1 MANQPTKYRKFVVG
15 AASVALVASAVAPVA
30 FAATKEFSDIK
41 GNTHEEAIYALVG
54 ANVIDGYEDGTFKPN
69 KTLTRSDVVKMLGK
83 WLVNTHDYKVP
94 ADYKTNPRFE
104 DQTEK
109 TNDELLKYSAVV
121 KDNNIFNGY
130 ENGTLGATG
139 EITRENMALVLV
151 RAYDAIY
158 KTDLVEYVKGM
169 DFDKDVID
177 LNSAKAEARP
187 FIDVLDYFNITNPA
201 APKFNPKDITT
212 RGQFASFL
220 YKTSLVEIT
229 NVPAV
234 TSVKAL
240 SSTVLEVKFNKPVD
254 AVSEANFSIEGGKVN
269 AATLSE
275 DKLTATLSVSGLG
288 FGKEYSLLTKD
299 VKIDG
304 KVTEF
309 KSVTFKTPAIAE
321 QWTLEV
327 APKSK
332 QIVADGADNTVVEFR
347 LLGADGKVDTGAKD
361 VVLDIKASFGNLANS
376 RVTIKDGVG
385 SVVLA
390 SEFSTKAVTSN
401 ITAKVIEAS
410 EDYKQ
415 LIGEITGE
423 GSVTFVPTSAT
434 TDPNAVTFVDAE
446 SNQADRVVVY
456 FDKDVSPATFLKT
469 TKDGKFVTETVGTG
483 LNAYTKQVLK
493 DTVTMVVKQN
503 NATGDNKEIIGLRSV
518 EGNAKA
524 IEVILAKTKANGAD
538 NHLTDNSRVYV
549 QAKIGKTDNEKT
561 FTLTDA
567 RQPEVT
573 SVTPEGMKKLKV
585 KFSESVA
592 KGNFTIDGSLTDK
605 AGDLDVK
612 FGDFNA
618 ETGVDYRDI
627 ATITL
632 NEYKAGRPGTTDKN
646 LNKQRYMT
654 AGNHTLVV
662 TELYDFAALTDPQQ
676 NVSTSQALGFVI
688 ADDKSAPVAATT
700 VESPEQFRV
709 SFDKDIITSL
719 TNDDVAK
726 AFQIYDTASAKYQ
739 DVFTSTGALTTIGAE
754 VFVAGTTSTN
764 LLQAKRYENDFVIE
778 LKSDW
783 TKLLKVKNDAY
794 YNYNFQFKFGKE
806 AFINDTNGIGSPEM
820 ELKLN
825 YTGSPL
831 NAADNVSPVI
841 ESIIQKSNQTTFKV
855 TMNEAVKLYDKVTG
869 GSLDDAGDTL
879 AVGQEKLAETLV
891 EFQGKDKDG
900 KYVVIPGRVM
910 DYSANQKGADRAF
923 DVAVAAGQT
932 GLQTLVDKEG
942 YSADWTV
949 VVKSISDDVGN
960 TAATLVKDFTLVKEA
975 QANVFEIIAE
985 ENANTGQGAVVT
997 AYNYPTGSA
1006 VNDRIEIT
1014 FTKAVNHTD
1023 GTSNVTNPSL
1033 WTLNGQKLSSV
1044 ATITV
1049 EDADGNKE
1057 NGNERVIITFNNPDV
1072 LKANSNTV
1080 SVNKEIISKDGTKLT
1095 GFNEIVAKTF
1105 EANPAYDAAK
1115 MAVEKAEKSML
1126 PADIA
1131 AAKTLVAALNAG
1143 AAKTALENR
1152 LNLIKPVEGTDPT
1165 VTKLAGKVAKDPIL
1179 GTYIVRIPETSVP
1192 TAKASDVL
1200 VLTVNGKTYEL
1211 TYDADRKIFANG
1223 LIQAENEDQ
1232 VLAGTVKVPEAAKPA
1247 TVTSVT
1253 GKVVKD
1259 PILGTYIV
1267 RIPAASVPA
1276 AKTTDV
1282 LELTVD
1288 GKKYDLAY
1296 DADRKIF
1303 ANGLIQAKNEAEVLA
1318 STFIIK

>member
-94 ADYKTNPRFE
+94 ADYKTNPRFD

-169 DFDKDVID
+169 DFKKDVID

-187 FIDVLDYFNITNPA
+187 FIDVLDYFNITNPV

-220 YKTSLVEIT
+220 YKTSLVEI
-229 NVPAV
+229 NKDPAV

-240 SSTVLEVKFNKPVD
+240 SNTVLEVKFNKPVD
-254 AVSEANFSIEGGKVN
+254 AVTAENFSIEGGKVN

-275 DKLTATLSVSGLG
+275 DKMTATLSVSGLG

-309 KSVTFKTPAIAE
+309 KSVKFKTSAIAE
-321 QWTLEV
+321 QWKLEV
-327 APKSK
+327 VPTSK

-347 LLGADGKVDTGAKD
+347 LLGADGKVDKGAND
-361 VVLDIKASFGNLANS
+361 IVLDIKASFGNLANS
-376 RVTIKDGVG
+376 RVTIKNGVG

-446 SNQADRVVVY
+446 SNQADRIVMY

-483 LNAYTKQVLK
+483 DNKYTKQVLK
-493 DTVTMVVKQN
+493 DTVTMAIKQN
-503 NATGDNKEIIGLRSV
+503 NSTGDSKEIIGLRSV
-518 EGNAKA
+518 DGNAKA
-524 IEVILAKTKANGAD
+524 IEVILAKKKMNGT
-538 NHLTDNSRVYV
+538 NNQLIDNSRVFV
-549 QAKIGKTDNEKT
+549 AATIGKTANEKT

-573 SVTPEGMKKLKV
+573 SVTPEGMKNLKV
-585 KFSESVA
+585 KFSESVVD
-592 KGNFTIDGSLTDK
+592 GHFTVDGLLSDK
-605 AGDLDVK
+605 DGDMKVV
-612 FGDFNA
+612 FGDFDA
-618 ETGVDYRDI
+618 KTGVDNRDI
-627 ATITL
+627 ATLTL
-632 NEYKAGRPGTTDKN
+632 EAYKTGRPGTTPTN
-646 LNKQRYMT
+646 VNKQRYFE
-654 AGNHTLVV
+654 AGKHTLVV
-662 TELYDFAALTDPQQ
+662 TELRDFAGLTDPQ
-676 NVSTSQALGFVI
+676 NVSTSQALGFTI
-688 ADDKSAPVAATT
+688 ADDKTAPIASTK
-700 VESPEQFRV
+700 VESPEQFRL
-709 SFDKDIITSL
+709 SFDKVITTSM
-719 TNDDVAK
+719 NNVDAAE
-726 AFQIYDTASAKYQ
+726 AFQIWDTTSNKYV
-739 DVFTSTGALTTIGAE
+739 DVFTSTGALTDMGKE
-754 VFVAGTTSTN
+754 VFVAGTTAQN
-764 LLQAKRYENDFVIE
+764 LFVAKPYEAPDYTDFVIE
-778 LKSDW
+778 LTSDW
-783 TKLLKVKNDAY
+783 TKLLKKENDAY
-794 YNYNFQFKFGKE
+794 YNYNFQFKFAKDSFMNE
-806 AFINDTNGIGSPEM
+806 ANGIGSSEM
-820 ELKLN
+820 EVKLN

-841 ESIIQKSNQTTFKV
+841 ESIVQKQDTTEKAQFKV
-855 TMNEAVKLYDKVTG
+855 TMNEPVKLLNKGATG
-869 GSLDDAGDTL
+869 GSLDDAGATL
-879 AVGQEKLAETLV
+879 AKGQEKLPETLV

-900 KYVVIPGRVM
+900 KYVVVPGKVLK
-910 DYSANQKGADRAF
+910 YSDNQKGADRAF
-923 DVAVAAGQT
+923 DVEANLD
-932 GLQTLVDKEG
+932 LQQLVNKEG

-949 VVKSISDDVGN
+949 VVKAISDDVGN

-975 QANVFEIIAE
+975 QANVFEIVAT
-985 ENANTGQGAVVT
+985 ENGNGASVKAFNNTVK
-997 AYNYPTGSA
+997 
-1006 VNDRIEIT
+1006 NDRIELT
-1014 FTKAVNHTD
+1014 FTKAFNHTD

-1033 WTLNGQKLSSV
+1033 WTLNGQKLSNV

-1049 EDADGNKE
+1049 EDGDGVPT
-1057 NGNERVIITFNNPDV
+1057 NGNEKVIITFNNPNV
-1072 LKANSNTV
+1072 LKADSNTI
-1080 SVNKEIISKDGTKLT
+1080 SINKDIVSKDGTKLT
-1095 GFNEIVAKTF
+1095 GFNEVVATNTTDDGTVTPPVVNKGALNTAIADG
-1105 EANPAYDAAK
+1105 EALTEADYTAESYAAYMAVWTASKAVADKANATQAEVETALANLNAAK
-1115 MAVEKAEKSML
+1115 DKLVKKDVVEGMKLSELAADAYVLDDNRLLGDKYTVSVINSKL
-1126 PADIA
+1126 PAD
-1131 AAKTLVAALNAG
+1131 LQG
-1143 AAKTALENR
+1143 ATSYV
-1152 LNLIKPVEGTDPT
+1152 ITVEGTDYPL
-1165 VTKLAGKVAKDPIL
+1165 TKNKF
-1179 GTYIVRIPETSVP
+1179 
-1192 TAKASDVL
+1192 
-1200 VLTVNGKTYEL
+1200 N
-1211 TYDADRKIFANG
+1211 ADYF
-1223 LIQAENEDQ
+1223 
-1232 VLAGTVKVPEAAKPA
+1232 
-1247 TVTSVT
+1247 T
-1253 GKVVKD
+1253 GDIKVVGGAPTEAQIKA
-1259 PILGTYIV
+1259 GIV
-1267 RIPAASVPA
+1267 SK
-1276 AKTTDV
+1276 AK
-1282 LELTVD
+1282 
-1288 GKKYDLAY
+1288 
-1296 DADRKIF
+1296 
-1303 ANGLIQAKNEAEVLA
+1303 
-1318 STFIIK
+1318 